1 MNSAWTTHQEVDE
14 MKGYCYSCNNKYTL
28 RKCVAIL
35 NRKNIR
41 YRIYDEYLVT
51 EKPVEDFHGSKYYTD
66 FIGQTEI
73 SRFTQDEV
81 VQEVIK
87 KSCIVG
93 NDCELRRGRVKFI
106 LILPNRRR
114 FEFKRI
120 KKYDWIFDK
129 VFVERKKDF
138 FEFNFNQIYVEDE
151 NAGLELMNHQ
161 NRQEHS
167 EEDEDSFDVVF
178 NEDEALEAM
187 QQEAIANHSFDNQ
200 PMDLCEYEMLEYK
213 ETFRMDNVFND
224 MTTNQAAILGLTL
237 LKVSAKAISI
247 LMKTSP
253 TYILLERK
261 RIVKKI
267 KRLLEREIKY
277 GH

>member
-1 MNSAWTTHQEVDE
+1 

-35 NRKNIR
+35 NRKKIR
-41 YRIYDEYLVT
+41 YRIYDEYVIT
-51 EKPVEDFHGSKYYTD
+51 EVPVEDFHGSKYYIN

-73 SRFTQDEV
+73 SRFTNDEV
-81 VQEVIK
+81 IQETVRK
-87 KSCIVG
+87 NSIVG
-93 NDCELRRGRVKFI
+93 NDCELRRGRVKFV

-129 VFVERKKDF
+129 IFVEKKKDF
-138 FEFNFNQIYVEDE
+138 FEFNFNQIYVEGEDRD
-151 NAGLELMNHQ
+151 LESINYNSGKDIL
-161 NRQEHS
+161 EG
-167 EEDEDSFDVVF
+167 EEDPFDVVF
-178 NEDEALEAM
+178 NEDEVLKEM
-187 QQEAIANHSFDNQ
+187 QQEAITNNSFDVQ

-213 ETFRMDNVFND
+213 ETFQIDKVFND
-224 MTTNQAAILGLTL
+224 MTENQAAILGLTL

-267 KRLLEREIKY
+267 KRLLERKIKY
-277 GH
+277 GT